1 MFTYLLRQWRLLSGH
16 LAALERCVWALPV
29 GHGEPPCPLASWAR
43 DVRPRVG
50 LTPPGAGS
58 PGDSTWL
65 LTWPCPAVPAGNLV
79 LPRAAHT
86 WRTST
91 AFALLAA
98 PPVFTS
104 LQHPDCQDDRPKR
117 YPGLQ
122 KRPPPG
128 APGSPGTGRLPSS
141 LRTDTAQTQKE
152 EEASGCPAQQ
162 LAGPRPSVSARTS
175 LGRAFKGARALRP
188 PMPHS
193 GRGLPSP
200 GAQQKVPTL
209 VRGWRAPAG
218 RGTT

>member
-1 MFTYLLRQWRLLSGH
+1 MFTYLLGQWRLLSGH

-117 YPGLQ
+117 CPGLQ

-152 EEASGCPAQQ
+152 EEASGHPPSSS
-162 LAGPRPSVSARTS
+162 LA
-175 LGRAFKGARALRP
+175 
-188 PMPHS
+188 
-193 GRGLPSP
+193 RGLLSLLVLPWAELS
-200 GAQQKVPTL
+200 KVPEPSALPCPTL
-209 VRGWRAPAG
+209 GGGSPHLVPSRRCPHL
-218 RGTT
+218 